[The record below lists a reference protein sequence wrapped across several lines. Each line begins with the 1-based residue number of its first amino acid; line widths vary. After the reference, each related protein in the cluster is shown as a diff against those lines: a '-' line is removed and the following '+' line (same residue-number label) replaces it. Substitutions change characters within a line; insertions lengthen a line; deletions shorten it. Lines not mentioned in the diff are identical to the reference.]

1 MDHAEYAAATAEL
14 RRRLLEYVS
23 AAWASVTLSDSGL
36 RELTSSVAPVVQAAQ
51 ESMAAMTSVYIA
63 EVTQQSPVQAVEV
76 SAIRGVPSE
85 TVYARP
91 VITART
97 ALSEGKSVAAALRAG
112 QRRIENL
119 AGTDLQLAKTHQAR
133 SSFARSGVQFYR
145 RVLTGSENCA
155 LCVIASTMRYRKNSL
170 MPIHPGC
177 DCDIDVIPP
186 GMDFDTISTELLN
199 ETHDQVKAFASIADR
214 GGRAVDYRKLI
225 VTREHGEVGPVLAWR
240 DQKFSGPRSIQ
251 R

>member
-23 AAWASVTLSDSGL
+23 AAWTSVTLSDSGL
-36 RELTSSVAPVVQAAQ
+36 QELTSSVAPVVQAAQ

-76 SAIRGVPSE
+76 SKIRGVSSE
-85 TVYARP
+85 NVYARP

-133 SSFARSGVQFYR
+133 ASFARSGVQFYR
-145 RVLTGSENCA
+145 RVLTGNENCA

-199 ETHDQVKAFASIADR
+199 ETHDQVKAFADIADR